1 MAQYTGVCQAALIVH
16 DEHIGIGT
24 HYHLYRLPDSIERSL
39 FKNIQ
44 DHAFSEK
51 IFQLLLSQEA
61 VISRLKELG
70 AESVEIA
77 EGPITVGDYSD
88 EKLDMLF
95 KKIRGYYIA
104 AIQQDYETF
113 PYMRCL

>member
-1 MAQYTGVCQAALIVH
+1 M
-16 DEHIGIGT
+16 
-24 HYHLYRLPDSIERSL
+24 RSR
-39 FKNIQ
+39 KNIQ
-44 DHAFSEK
+44 
-51 IFQLLLSQEA
+51 LLSSQEA

-70 AESVEIA
+70 TESLEIA

-95 KKIRGYYIA
+95 KIIRGYYIT
-104 AIQQDYETF
+104 AIQQGYETF